1 MIRRLFFPALLTAF
15 VLLGGRVLA
24 QTFGT
29 GWSVQFFNNTDFSGT
44 PVLSQTLPSGV
55 NFNWGLGS
63 PATGVNAD
71 DWSARFQSVQQFN
84 AGTYE
89 FIIAADDRARVFID
103 GQQVFE
109 RLSGGPLWT
118 ERFQRTFA
126 AGGHTIVI
134 EFVEVSGEAALQF
147 QWIQLGVGTP
157 GFTTTP
163 GTPTPTVFTT
173 FTPFP
178 SATPLTC
185 SAPLNFQVGQ
195 YVLLDPGVF
204 VRSQPTLSGPQV
216 NYYTEEKLLRITNGP
231 VCADGFNWWRVA
243 GVGEPGWVA
252 EGTPARYYLALAR
265 QPIDPE
271 FICAAPLPILPG
283 ETITLLTGLRVRETP
298 EAQGR
303 VLTVIPFDSA
313 LEVLDGPVCAN
324 RVNWWQVRA
333 PVGSASVE
341 GWVAEGYPEEYF
353 IQSSRPP
360 TAVPLRCGRPLT
372 LPPGS
377 RAAVTYRDTIP
388 RTLRSAPSASS
399 TPVTTLLAGIALEI
413 ISGPVCAEGY
423 NWYEVSVLTTSLRGW
438 IAEGRPG
445 NYWLEPFADG
455 AVG

>member
-1 MIRRLFFPALLTAF
+1 MIRRLLFP
-15 VLLGGRVLA
+15 VLLMALALVGGHALA

-29 GWSVQFFNNTDFSGT
+29 GWSVQFFNNTEFSGT
-44 PVLSQTLPSGV
+44 PVLSQVLPSGV
-55 NFNWGLGS
+55 NFNWGFGS
-63 PATGVNAD
+63 PATGVEVDN
-71 DWSARFQSVQQFN
+71 WSARFQSVQQFN

-118 ERFQRTFA
+118 ERFQYTFA
-126 AGGHTIVI
+126 AGGHTILI
-134 EFVEVSGEAALQF
+134 EFVEITGEAALQF
-147 QWIQLGVGTP
+147 QWVQLGAGTP
-157 GFTTTP
+157 GFT
-163 GTPTPTVFTT
+163 GTPQPTVFTT

-178 SATPLTC
+178 SATPLSC
-185 SAPLNFQVGQ
+185 SAPLNFQIGQ

-216 NYYTEEKLLRITNGP
+216 NYYTEEKRLRITNGP
-231 VCADGFNWWRVA
+231 VCADGYNWWRVA

-252 EGTPARYYLALAR
+252 EGTPERYFLALAA

-271 FICAAPLPILPG
+271 FICSQPLPIVPG

-303 VLTVIPFDSA
+303 VLTVMPFESQ

-333 PVGSASVE
+333 PIGSASVD
-341 GWVAEGYPEEYF
+341 GWVSEGYPEEYF
-353 IQSSRPP
+353 IQSNTPP

-377 RAAVTYRDTIP
+377 RAAVTYRDAIP

-399 TPVTTLLAGIALEI
+399 TPVTSLLAGIALEI

-423 NWYEVSVLTTSLRGW
+423 NWYEVNVLTTSLRGW